1 MFRRWLWAAVLV
13 GAFLLGGT
21 VLMQAF
27 AQASPSGNAAT
38 SSSSSSSSSSG
49 RSWWRVTDWSLTR
62 WLSSQLELQEGEEYP
77 VYEPGSGP
85 LEFVKTFFASYATG
99 LKVLA
104 RSFFGRLVKGG

>member
-1 MFRRWLWAAVLV
+1 
-13 GAFLLGGT
+13 
-21 VLMQAF
+21 
-27 AQASPSGNAAT
+27 
-38 SSSSSSSSSSG
+38 
-49 RSWWRVTDWSLTR
+49 
-62 WLSSQLELQEGEEYP
+62 LSSQLELQEGEEYP